1 MELQLSG
8 LASGFDWN
16 SMVDQL
22 TDLERLPQKRLL
34 AQQAGLFEKKS
45 TYSSLSTELN
55 VLKSKLESL
64 AEGDV
69 FDQRSVGNSD
79 ETVATATVEP
89 SGLQGSY
96 TVSVS
101 QMASAST
108 QVGTSDVGS
117 NLNAT
122 SDVSSLT
129 LSNAAFSTTVT
140 DGYFTVNNTQITIS
154 SSDTLGSVLTSI
166 QNAIGGSGTAVYNS
180 SSDKIEVNGHGTTI
194 VFGSSTDTSNFL
206 QVAELY
212 NNGTDTVSSANTLG
226 RINPSTALNASNFS
240 TSVTDGGAGSGSFK
254 INGVSISF
262 DVSADSLENVM
273 DRINS
278 SSAGVIA
285 TFDPTNDRLQLINKT
300 TGDLGVS
307 MSDETGNFLA
317 ATGLSGGSLT
327 RGENMQFTI
336 NGGGTL
342 TSFSNTADDALTG
355 VKGLQL
361 TALKTG
367 STTITIDSDRSGIET
382 SINDMLDQYNKVQT
396 FISTHTGSET
406 SVDGKVTAGVLFGE
420 SEVQSISSQ
429 LRTLITGQVA
439 SLGAGLNEMHDIGIS
454 TDGYSNNI
462 NLSDSSALN
471 DALVNDLDKVKNLFQ
486 DATDGL
492 AVKLLTFVESQADD
506 DGAISDRIT
515 SLTDQ
520 STDIDDQVERLENFV
535 QIRRQTM
542 IDSFVAMESAQQKI
556 NSQMQF
562 IQSRFG

>member
-1 MELQLSG
+1 
-8 LASGFDWN
+8 
-16 SMVDQL
+16 MVDQL

-96 TVSVS
+96 TVNVS

-108 QVGTSDVGS
+108 QVGTSNVGS

-180 SSDKIEVNGHGTTI
+180 SSDKIEVNGNGTTI

-212 NNGTDTVSSANTLG
+212 NNGTDTVTSSSTLG
-226 RINPSTALNASNFS
+226 RINPSTVLNSSNFS

-285 TFDPTNDRLQLINKT
+285 TYDPTNDRLQLINKS

-336 NGGGTL
+336 NDGGTL

-439 SLGAGLNEMHDIGIS
+439 SLAAGLNEMHDIGIS

-462 NLSDSSALN
+462 SLSDSSALN
-471 DALVNDLDKVKNLFQ
+471 DALVNDLDKVKSLFQ
-486 DATDGL
+486 DTTDGL

>member
-55 VLKSKLESL
+55 VFKSRLESL
-64 AEGDV
+64 ATGDL
-69 FDQRSVGNSD
+69 FDQRTVGNSD
-79 ETVATATVEP
+79 ETVATATVEA

-96 TVSVS
+96 AVNVS

-117 NLNAT
+117 NLNG
-122 SDVSSLT
+122 SSNVSSLT

-140 DGYFTVNNTQITIS
+140 DGYFTVNNTQITVS
-154 SSDTLGSVLTSI
+154 SSDTLSSVLTSI
-166 QNAIGGSGTAVYNS
+166 QNAIGGSSTASYNPS
-180 SSDKIEVNGHGTTI
+180 TDKIDVNGNGTTI

-206 QVAELY
+206 QVGELF
-212 NNGTDTVSSANTLG
+212 NNGTDTVSSSNKLG
-226 RINPSTALNASNFS
+226 RVSPSTVLNSSNFS
-240 TSVTDGGAGSGSFK
+240 TSVSDGGAGSGSFK

-262 DVSADSLENVM
+262 DASADSLENVM

-285 TFDPTNDRLQLINKT
+285 TYDPTNDRLQLINKT
-300 TGDLGVS
+300 TGDVGVS

-327 RGENMQFTI
+327 RGTNMQFTI

-342 TSFSNTADDALTG
+342 TSFSNTADEAITG

-361 TALKTG
+361 TGLKTG

-382 SINDMLDQYNKVQT
+382 GINDMLDQYNKVQT

-439 SLGAGLNEMHDIGIS
+439 SLGASLNEMHDIGIS

-462 NLSDSSALN
+462 SLSDSSALN

-486 DATDGL
+486 NTTDGL

>member
-1 MELQLSG
+1 M
-8 LASGFDWN
+8 
-16 SMVDQL
+16 
-22 TDLERLPQKRLL
+22 T
-34 AQQAGLFEKKS
+34 
-45 TYSSLSTELN
+45 SS
-55 VLKSKLESL
+55 
-64 AEGDV
+64 
-69 FDQRSVGNSD
+69 
-79 ETVATATVEP
+79 
-89 SGLQGSY
+89 
-96 TVSVS
+96 
-101 QMASAST
+101 
-108 QVGTSDVGS
+108 
-117 NLNAT
+117 
-122 SDVSSLT
+122 
-129 LSNAAFSTTVT
+129 
-140 DGYFTVNNTQITIS
+140 
-154 SSDTLGSVLTSI
+154 
-166 QNAIGGSGTAVYNS
+166 
-180 SSDKIEVNGHGTTI
+180 
-194 VFGSSTDTSNFL
+194 
-206 QVAELY
+206 
-212 NNGTDTVSSANTLG
+212 NTLG
-226 RINPSTALNASNFS
+226 RINPSTVLSSSNFR

-462 NLSDSSALN
+462 SLSDSSTLN
-471 DALVNDLDKVKNLFQ
+471 DALVNDLDKVKSLFQ
-486 DATDGL
+486 DTTDGL
-492 AVKLLTFVESQADD
+492 AVKLLAFVESQADD

-535 QIRRQTM
+535 QIRRQSM